1 MSQSHVV
8 QRGECFS
15 LIARRYGFS
24 DYRVLYDHPENADL
38 KRARP
43 NPNVLFPG
51 DVVKIPPK
59 DEKSVSAATGRS
71 HQFKVAVP
79 KKMLRIVFKNHEGKP
94 LAGAK
99 YRIEIGKAVS
109 DQDVVEGTTN
119 GDGLLEEAVVPR
131 VAEAFLHIEGRVL
144 QLRLGGL
151 NPIGDLEKN
160 DASGVQARLANL
172 GFDVGP
178 IDGVAG
184 RRTQHA
190 LAVFQAEQGLKV
202 DGEPGTATLDRL
214 VKVHGC

>member
-8 QRGECFS
+8 RRGECLA
-15 LIARRYGFS
+15 LIAQRHGFS
-24 DYRVLYDHPENADL
+24 DYRVLYDHPDNADL
-38 KRARP
+38 RKARP

-51 DVVKIPPK
+51 DVVHIPAK
-59 DEKSVSAATGRS
+59 EEKSVPAATGRS
-71 HQFKVAVP
+71 HKFEVAVA
-79 KKMLRIVFKNHEGKP
+79 KKMLRVVFKNHEGKP

-99 YRIEIGKAVS
+99 YRIEIGKAAS
-109 DQDVVEGTTN
+109 DEDVIEGTTD
-119 GDGLLEEAVVPR
+119 GDGLLEEAVLPR
-131 VAEAFLHIEGRVL
+131 VAEVFLHIEGRVL
-144 QLRLGGL
+144 RLHLGGL
-151 NPIGDLEKN
+151 NPIGDLAKN

-202 DGEPGTATLDRL
+202 DGEPGKETLAKL
-214 VKVHGC
+214 VAVHGC